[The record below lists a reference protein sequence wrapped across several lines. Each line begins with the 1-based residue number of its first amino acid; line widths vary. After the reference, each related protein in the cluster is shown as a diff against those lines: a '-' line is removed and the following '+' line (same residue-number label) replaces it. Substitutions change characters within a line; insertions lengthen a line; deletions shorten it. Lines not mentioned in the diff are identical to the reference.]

1 MGTYVGIARKNVQLS
16 QARFHKR
23 DVKKVFPD
31 RAFCDGVTM
40 GYVPHCDEERQIVF
54 DAVAWTLSAVNVK
67 IRKVDMGSKYVLMF
81 LETLKH
87 LIGWVISHETGLK
100 APKCQCPGYQS

>member
-40 GYVPHCDEERQIVF
+40 GYVPHCDEERQIP
-54 DAVAWTLSAVNVK
+54 SATA
-67 IRKVDMGSKYVLMF
+67 RGFWGMGGSGG
-81 LETLKH
+81 E
-87 LIGWVISHETGLK
+87 GGE
-100 APKCQCPGYQS
+100 